1 MVSIQEKSAEAATVR
16 RALGRTAPVPSRMW
30 REPGGP
36 ASPPGA
42 GAERA

>member
-1 MVSIQEKSAEAATVR
+1 MVSIQETIAEAATVR
-16 RALGRTAPVPSRMW
+16 RALGRTAPVPSRIG

>member
-1 MVSIQEKSAEAATVR
+1 MVSIQETIAEAATVR
-16 RALGRTAPVPSRMW
+16 PAFGRTVPVQWRVW

>member
-1 MVSIQEKSAEAATVR
+1 MVSIQETIAEAATVR
-16 RALGRTAPVPSRMW
+16 RGLGRAAPVQRRMS
-30 REPGGP
+30 REPGGR